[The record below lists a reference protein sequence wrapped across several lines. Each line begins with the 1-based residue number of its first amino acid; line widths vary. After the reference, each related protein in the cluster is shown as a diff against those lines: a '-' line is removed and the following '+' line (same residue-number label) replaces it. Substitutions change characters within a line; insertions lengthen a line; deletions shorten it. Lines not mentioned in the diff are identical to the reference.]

1 MLKRSFLSLCL
12 FSLAVVFA
20 QAVQAN
26 PITLND
32 GEHTLTLPEAP
43 KRVVALEFSFVDA
56 LASIHVSPVGVAD
69 DGDASRV
76 LPRAREAIGEWT
88 SVGLRSQ
95 PNIEVI
101 ARLKPDLIIA
111 DESRHAGLYD
121 ELSSIA
127 PTLLLPSRGESYESS
142 LTSAELIGKA
152 LDRSVDM
159 QDRISA
165 NRQHLKDIAANIP
178 ANTQVLFGVA
188 REDSFSVHGP
198 DSYAGSVLKTIGLTV
213 PSVRAG
219 AAPTEFVSLEQ
230 LLALNPGWLLV
241 GHYRH
246 PSLVDAWS
254 KQPLWQALGAV
265 QAGHVADVDGNV
277 WARNRGIMASEQI
290 AEDALKILTGKDQ
303 E

>member
-1 MLKRSFLSLCL
+1 MFKRSLVSLCL
-12 FSLAVVFA
+12 VTLATLFS
-20 QAVQAN
+20 QAVQAT
-26 PITLND
+26 PIVIND
-32 GEHTLTLPEAP
+32 GEHTVTLPQAP

-56 LASIHVSPVGVAD
+56 LASIQVSPVGVAD
-69 DGDASRV
+69 DGDAKRV
-76 LPRAREAIGEWT
+76 LSRAREAIGEWI

-127 PTLLLPSRGESYESS
+127 PTLLLPSRGENYESS

-152 LDRSVDM
+152 LDRAVDM

-165 NRQHLKDIAANIP
+165 NRKHLKEIAADIP

-188 REDSFSVHGP
+188 REESFSVHGP
-198 DSYAGSVLKTIGLTV
+198 DSYAGSVLKAIGLNV
-213 PSVRAG
+213 PSVRSG
-219 AAPTEFVSLEQ
+219 AAPTEFISLEQ
-230 LLALNPGWLLV
+230 LLALNPSWLLV

-246 PSLVDAWS
+246 PSLVDTWS
-254 KQPLWQALGAV
+254 KQPLWQALSAV
-265 QAGHVADVDGNV
+265 QAKHVADVDGNV

-290 AEDALKILTGKDQ
+290 AEEALKLVTGKEQ
-303 E
+303 P